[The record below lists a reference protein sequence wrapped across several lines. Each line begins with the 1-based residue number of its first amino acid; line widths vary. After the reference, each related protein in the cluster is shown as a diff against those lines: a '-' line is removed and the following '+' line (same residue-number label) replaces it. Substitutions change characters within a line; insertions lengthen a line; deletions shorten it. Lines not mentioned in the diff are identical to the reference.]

1 MIKNEQKEIKNLIKL
16 SKYAGERFDLVQ
28 SAGGNTSIKLNKQIM
43 LIKSSGVSL
52 SDLSINHGYS
62 KVDNDKIIKIFQNK
76 IIKNTKRKKF
86 NELLAQKLLKKVNLN
101 RETKPSIE
109 VFLHSFLDKVT
120 LHTHPICVL
129 NILCRKDSEQIIKKI
144 FNKKNFLFIK
154 YKTPGI
160 ELALELKKKI
170 QLYLMKKNFL
180 PKIIFLENHG
190 LIINDNN
197 INKVMLLNEKVII
210 KIEKFL
216 KINYTN
222 YKIISSLSKLVRKIL
237 KNNNLITYYSEDIIV
252 NNKKFIKKYLF
263 STPSCPDVFVFNGF
277 VPCKLNAI
285 NDYLSIVKFRS
296 KHGMFPKVFYYKSK
310 IFFINSSV
318 RRAKTMEEMM
328 KFHFLS
334 LSKTANK
341 VQPLSKKEL
350 KYLSNMASEKY
361 RQNI

>member
-1 MIKNEQKEIKNLIKL
+1 MIKNEQIEIKNLIKL

-28 SAGGNTSIKLNKQIM
+28 SAGGNTSIKLNKKIM
-43 LIKSSGVSL
+43 VIKSSGVSL

-62 KVDNDKIIKIFQNK
+62 KVDNNKIIKIFQNK
-76 IIKNTKRKKF
+76 NIKNLKK
-86 NELLAQKLLKKVNLN
+86 NKLKELVAQNLLKKSNLN
-101 RETKPSIE
+101 KKTKPSIE
-109 VFLHSFLDKVT
+109 VFLHSFLNKVT

-129 NILCRKDSEQIIKKI
+129 NILCRKDSKQILNKI
-144 FNKKNFLFIK
+144 FINNHFLFIK

-160 ELALELKKKI
+160 ELALELKKEI
-170 QLYLMKKNFL
+170 QLYLSQKKIL

-190 LIINDNN
+190 LIITDNN
-197 INKVMLLNEKVII
+197 VNKVMLINEKVII

-216 KINYTN
+216 KVDYTN
-222 YKIISSLSKLVRKIL
+222 YRIITPLSNLVRKIFR
-237 KNNNLITYYSEDIIV
+237 NNDLITYYSEDMIV

-263 STPSCPDVFVFNGF
+263 STPTCPDVFVFNGF
-277 VPCKLNAI
+277 VPCKLNTI
-285 NDYLSIVKFRS
+285 NDYHSIVKFRT
-296 KHGMFPKVFYYKSK
+296 KYGMFPKVLYYKSK

-334 LSKTANK
+334 LSKTFNK
-341 VQPLSKKEL
+341 AQPLSKNEL
-350 KYLSNMASEKY
+350 NYLSNMVSEKH